1 MPSNIIALPT
11 PTTFELVPLAITAA
25 VPKNRS
31 SQNTTVASKHNQAA
45 SMPTA
50 TMASLIRHRNSLLLP
65 LLAYARHIPT
75 TSAFVSIPS
84 VNPRPVIPYGYFQR
98 TSSSSSSAGNND
110 ESSKPHI
117 ENVLFVECGFGNDS
131 HGQSSTKAAVRACR
145 NAIEFNSIPS
155 INRLVPGGYDALKLD
170 VILAVPPKYQ
180 ENLDL
185 DVVSTVFPYGDCN
198 FTIQDGGMIAPSGI
212 AIERLG
218 DINEDMVVVCCS
230 VTVGY

>member
-1 MPSNIIALPT
+1 MS
-11 PTTFELVPLAITAA
+11 
-25 VPKNRS
+25 
-31 SQNTTVASKHNQAA
+31 AA
-45 SMPTA
+45 S
-50 TMASLIRHRNSLLLP
+50 
-65 LLAYARHIPT
+65 
-75 TSAFVSIPS
+75 SAD
-84 VNPRPVIPYGYFQR
+84 G
-98 TSSSSSSAGNND
+98 

-117 ENVLFVECGFGNDS
+117 ENVLFVECGWGNDS
-131 HGQSSTKAAVRACR
+131 HGQSSTKAAIRACR

-180 ENLDL
+180 AGLDL
-185 DVVSTVFPYGDCN
+185 EKVAEVFPYGDTK

-218 DINEDMVVVCCS
+218 DANEDMVIVCSS

>member
-1 MPSNIIALPT
+1 M
-11 PTTFELVPLAITAA
+11 
-25 VPKNRS
+25 
-31 SQNTTVASKHNQAA
+31 
-45 SMPTA
+45 
-50 TMASLIRHRNSLLLP
+50 
-65 LLAYARHIPT
+65 
-75 TSAFVSIPS
+75 
-84 VNPRPVIPYGYFQR
+84 
-98 TSSSSSSAGNND
+98 SSSSKAGSND

-155 INRLVPGGYDALKLD
+155 INRLVPSGYDGLKLD

-185 DVVSTVFPYGDCN
+185 DAVSAVFPYGDCK